1 MPAPHDGTRDTG
13 AVIVSTDLAWPAA
26 TELLDALSP
35 GRREPW
41 LLDDGVEVDRPRW
54 RVGRDDVQ
62 LDVRAPAG
70 VGPQATGLL
79 RTLLEHGGSGATGL
93 RRWTLPVFEQ
103 AVRAG
108 GERCAELLAGPGLD
122 AAIDAVPSGEV
133 LGWGVVANVVR
144 ERLHGEDLQVRSGLK
159 HFTGGTK
166 VWVSR
171 PWNGDGGE
179 RLWVVGPGRRS
190 RRPVRV
196 IVRRIH
202 LEHPRAKA
210 VYSPAVLRRL
220 EGVPGMLHDTLGSSR
235 RWAASMATR
244 VLEAEVDHPRRWLW
258 VPDPPPM
265 ELDVDGTTVHL
276 AHFNHRRARYSV
288 HPPPTEP

>member
-1 MPAPHDGTRDTG
+1 M
-13 AVIVSTDLAWPAA
+13 STDLAWPAVS
-26 TELLDALSP
+26 ELLDALSP
-35 GRREPW
+35 GRHEPW
-41 LLDDGVEVDRPRW
+41 LLDGGVEVDRPRW
-54 RVGRDDVQ
+54 RAGPDEVS
-62 LDVRAPAG
+62 LEVRAEG
-70 VGPQATGLL
+70 LGPQAIGVL
-79 RTLLEHGGSGATGL
+79 RTLLEHGGTVASGG
-93 RRWTLPVFEQ
+93 RRWTLAVFEQ

-108 GERCAELLAGPGLD
+108 DQGADLD

-144 ERLHGEDLQVRSGLK
+144 ERLHGEDLEVRSGLK
-159 HFTGGTK
+159 HFTGGTR

-179 RLWVVGPGRRS
+179 RLWVVGPARRS

-202 LEHPRAKA
+202 LERPRARA

-220 EGVPGMLHDTLGSSR
+220 EGVTGMLHDTLGASR

-288 HPPPTEP
+288 HPPPMEP